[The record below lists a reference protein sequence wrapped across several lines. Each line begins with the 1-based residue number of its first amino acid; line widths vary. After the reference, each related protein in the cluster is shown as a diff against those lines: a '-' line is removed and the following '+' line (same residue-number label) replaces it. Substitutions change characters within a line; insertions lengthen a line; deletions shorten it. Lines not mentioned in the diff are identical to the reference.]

1 MQRLI
6 LISAILS
13 IFAYFFFFFVEILQL
28 SIFNLAEFV
37 AFQVRVERLKNRWKL
52 NFAIL

>member
-13 IFAYFFFFFVEILQL
+13 IFAYFFFFVEILQL